1 MKFKQKK
8 TTQNYLDKLMRF
20 HPDIKFGR
28 KKYKE
33 QYIRIQKNIL
43 LSKAYKYLSKRKKKN
58 ELFFY
63 EFNFLNKKDSVELV
77 IKRQKG
83 L

>member
-1 MKFKQKK
+1 MKFKQQK
-8 TTQNYLDKLMRF
+8 TTQNYLDKLIRF

-43 LSKAYKYLSKRKKKN
+43 LSKAYKYLSKRKNKN

-77 IKRQKG
+77 IKRKKG

>member
-1 MKFKQKK
+1 MKFKQQK
-8 TTQNYLDKLMRF
+8 TTQNYLDKLIRF

-43 LSKAYKYLSKRKKKN
+43 LSKAYKYLSKRKNKN

-63 EFNFLNKKDSVELV
+63 EFNFLNKKDSLELV
-77 IKRQKG
+77 IKREKR

>member
-1 MKFKQKK
+1 MKFKQQK
-8 TTQNYLDKLMRF
+8 TTQSYLDKLMRF
-20 HPDIKFGR
+20 YPDIKFGR
-28 KKYKE
+28 KKHKE

-43 LSKAYKYLSKRKKKN
+43 LSKAYKYLFKRKSAN

-63 EFNFLNKKDSVELV
+63 KFNFLNKKDSVELI
-77 IKRQKG
+77 IKKQKG